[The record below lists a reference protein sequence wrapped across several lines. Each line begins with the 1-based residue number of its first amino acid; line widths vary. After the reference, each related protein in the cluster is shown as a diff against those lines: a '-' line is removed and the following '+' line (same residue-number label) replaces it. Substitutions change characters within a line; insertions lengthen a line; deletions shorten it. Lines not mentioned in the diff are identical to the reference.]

1 MRCRRCDCQCSACL
15 LRSRDWI
22 ELRIGN
28 DFPASIEKTAGLHR
42 VFMARKHWQSKV
54 RFEGAWR
61 RVGPP
66 CRWERLSNSTSLLRT
81 AVSRCHPP
89 YFTTFH

>member
-1 MRCRRCDCQCSACL
+1 MRCRRCDCQS
-15 LRSRDWI
+15 SSSQSQI

-42 VFMARKHWQSKV
+42 VFMAPKHWQSKV
-54 RFEGAWR
+54 RFEGTQR
-61 RVGPP
+61 SVGPP
-66 CRWERLSNSTSLLRT
+66 CGVEGNDCRIQLPCS